1 MKELELKGLSEQDTA
16 RIGEKL
22 GEGLFPGGFIA
33 LYGGLGA
40 GKIVAFGSSLPCVL
54 CFAWGRWGCRP
65 KPCLRD
71 IIPQAPFFASR
82 GFKQL

>member
-22 GEGLFPGGFIA
+22 GEGLFSGAFIA

-40 GKIVAFGSSLPCVL
+40 GKIVAFGSSRPAVWG
-54 CFAWGRWGCRP
+54 FARERWGCRP
-65 KPCLRD
+65 KPCSGAP
-71 IIPQAPFFASR
+71 PQTPQGA
-82 GFKQL
+82 